1 MMQVD
6 RSTDCGTQEPGCP
19 ESWLMFSSSCY
30 YISSQRR
37 SWHDSRQDCLQRG
50 ADLVII
56 NNRQEQNFLIGFS
69 MVAWIGMTDR
79 EMEGTWIWV
88 DGTPVNRDGILWAR
102 GQVSLS
108 LSRSLF
114 RKPVHLSLSISAESF
129 KPVLENC
136 YNSKRSE
143 L

>member
-1 MMQVD
+1 MLFLLD
-6 RSTDCGTQEPGCP
+6 FTASGKPGCP

-88 DGTPVNRDGILWAR
+88 DGTPCTKNCSTTIRFKWMFL
-102 GQVSLS
+102 VSMDS
-108 LSRSLF
+108 VKMIVPVTMPEKSSR
-114 RKPVHLSLSISAESF
+114 
-129 KPVLENC
+129 NC
-136 YNSKRSE
+136 EK

>member
-1 MMQVD
+1 
-6 RSTDCGTQEPGCP
+6 
-19 ESWLMFSSSCY
+19 MFSSSCY

-88 DGTPVNRDGILWAR
+88 DGTPVNRDGSLLWAP
-102 GQVSLS
+102 GQPDGAFGGEDCGDL
-108 LSRSLF
+108 RSMIEFIGLNDF
-114 RKPVHLSLSISAESF
+114 NCSARNQWICERIMHQIKGSVNDHLL
-129 KPVLENC
+129 
-136 YNSKRSE
+136 R
-143 L
+143 